1 MGFSIW
7 SLARRMVDACVSEE
21 AQIENA
27 ILQINYFNTN
37 CCMQIQFNKVMQKS
51 IVMRNITIIRRDF
64 VLVYSG

>member
-7 SLARRMVDACVSEE
+7 SLTRRMVDACVSEE

-37 CCMQIQFNKVMQKS
+37 CC
-51 IVMRNITIIRRDF
+51 
-64 VLVYSG
+64 L

>member
-27 ILQINYFNTN
+27 IF
-37 CCMQIQFNKVMQKS
+37 
-51 IVMRNITIIRRDF
+51 
-64 VLVYSG
+64 